1 MLTTAAAG
9 LVLVRWTSTPP
20 LVISTALSTA
30 DFIVAYVTLVIF
42 AVLYVFWKLW
52 KRTKFVR
59 LDNMDFDTGRREL
72 DSMADKE
79 AARYKKPTTFVGK
92 VWDFL
97 M

>member
-1 MLTTAAAG
+1 MPPPIQVLTCF
-9 LVLVRWTSTPP
+9 PF
-20 LVISTALSTA
+20 LSPA
-30 DFIVAYVTLVIF
+30 

-72 DSMADKE
+72 DSMADEE

-92 VWDFL
+92 VRSFL
-97 M
+97 LCSFGRLRA

>member
-1 MLTTAAAG
+1 MPLTFE
-9 LVLVRWTSTPP
+9 S
-20 LVISTALSTA
+20 LSPA
-30 DFIVAYVTLVIF
+30 

-72 DSMADKE
+72 DSMADEE

-92 VWDFL
+92 VRPSSDDCGCERILTRTLLSVQVWDFL